1 MALHVG
7 HNCNPW
13 DGCDVCGACSQRTS
27 ACGPRRSGPRTSACN
42 EGYGPFSVEGESV
55 TAEKQLVDI
64 RQKLYST
71 YMELA
76 EQASTRRQWEAAS
89 AFQYAASLALGL
101 AVTSIEVRTSN
112 EP

>member
-13 DGCDVCGACSQRTS
+13 DGCDVCGACSQ
-27 ACGPRRSGPRTSACN
+27 RTSACN